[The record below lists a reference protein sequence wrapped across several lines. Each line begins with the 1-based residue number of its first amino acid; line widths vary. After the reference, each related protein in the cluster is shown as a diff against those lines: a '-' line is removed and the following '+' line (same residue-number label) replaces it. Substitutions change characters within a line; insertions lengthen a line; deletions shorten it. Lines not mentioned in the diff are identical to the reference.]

1 MKTPQDR
8 RSLADGANGIPKSP
22 AVSGLSIQMMFRS
35 VSCSDQDE
43 LIKETQGY
51 WIWITLFTHGHS
63 NQEFAV
69 DLHLHVISS
78 AAIVHCACP
87 TGSSL
92 VEAEVAFDSASVV
105 VLLGIASFVNLR

>member
-1 MKTPQDR
+1 MGSQKV
-8 RSLADGANGIPKSP
+8 LLYH

-43 LIKETQGY
+43 LYNNYIIKETQGY
-51 WIWITLFTHGHS
+51 WIWITLFTHAHS

-69 DLHLHVISS
+69 DLHLHVVSS

-87 TGSSL
+87 T
-92 VEAEVAFDSASVV
+92 D
-105 VLLGIASFVNLR
+105 